1 MNDSPIRRP
10 DERAGLL
17 LRELYRRHGYQSYR
31 MSKFEPY
38 DLYARNKSFLV
49 SENILTF
56 TDTDGRL
63 MALKPDV
70 TLSII
75 KNIQPS
81 GQALEKVYYHENV
94 YRTSPAAAG
103 YREIM
108 QTGLECTGALDL
120 SAMGEVL
127 ALAAESLALL
137 SEEYLLDLGHVGL
150 VSGLLAEQESLEDG
164 VRTALLGELG
174 RKNAPAIRSLCA
186 QAGLE
191 HGLSEKLCRLSRLY
205 GPPAQ
210 VLPQLETLAGGHE
223 AMEALEELD
232 GLCRILERLDL
243 LERVRLDFS
252 IVNDMR
258 YYNGVIFRGY
268 LPGLAS
274 GVLAGGRYDNLLR
287 RMGKTG
293 GAIGFAVYLD
303 QLERLDQG
311 GDYDVDVLLK
321 KDEEDAFVDMG
332 LRLGRSGREAKR
344 AYKLAKK
351 AEAAHRRAVVQKQE
365 ALCRQKGMKI
375 LIAAHSY
382 VAEDPCLGRTV
393 TDYLKKAGVVPL
405 RADLTDREAAVKRSR
420 ELSPTCKWELNRE
433 ILGGILLREEDA
445 DGLILLSA
453 FPCGP
458 DAMVNEIIAR
468 RVKGMP
474 ILNLVLDS
482 QSGTAGVETRLE
494 SFIDIIRFK
503 EGTL

>member
-75 KNIQPS
+75 KNVQPS

-108 QTGLECTGALDL
+108 QTGLECIGALDL
-120 SAMGEVL
+120 AAMGEVL

-137 SEEYLLDLGHVGL
+137 SGEYLLDLGHAGL
-150 VSGLLAEQESLEDG
+150 VSGLLAEHEGLEDG
-164 VRTALLGELG
+164 VRAGLLAELG
-174 RKNAPAIRSLCA
+174 RKNAPAIRALCA
-186 QAGLE
+186 QAGLA
-191 HGLSEKLCRLSRLY
+191 HALADKLCRLSQLY
-205 GPPAQ
+205 GPPAR
-210 VLPQLETLAGGHE
+210 VLPQLEELAERRE
-223 AMEALEELD
+223 AREALEELE
-232 GLCRILERLDL
+232 GLCRILEGLGL
-243 LERVRLDFS
+243 LEQVRLDFS

-287 RMGKTG
+287 RMGKAG

-303 QLERLDQG
+303 QLERLDEG
-311 GDYDVDVLLK
+311 GEYDVDVLLLYGP
-321 KDEEDAFVDMG
+321 EDDPAAVAERARALMAEG
-332 LRLGRSGREAKR
+332 KSVRTERAAPQRLRYREAVR
-344 AYKLAKK
+344 FS
-351 AEAAHRRAVVQKQE
+351 E
-365 ALCRQKGMKI
+365 
-375 LIAAHSY
+375 
-382 VAEDPCLGRTV
+382 
-393 TDYLKKAGVVPL
+393 
-405 RADLTDREAAVKRSR
+405 
-420 ELSPTCKWELNRE
+420 
-433 ILGGILLREEDA
+433 GGPA
-445 DGLILLSA
+445 
-453 FPCGP
+453 
-458 DAMVNEIIAR
+458 
-468 RVKGMP
+468 
-474 ILNLVLDS
+474 
-482 QSGTAGVETRLE
+482 
-494 SFIDIIRFK
+494 
-503 EGTL
+503 

>member
-38 DLYARNKSFLV
+38 DMYARNKSFLV

-150 VSGLLAEQESLEDG
+150 VSGLLAEQEGLEDG
-164 VRTALLGELG
+164 VQTALLGELG

-210 VLPQLETLAGGHE
+210 VLPQLETLAGGRE
-223 AMEALEELD
+223 AREALEELD

-274 GVLAGGRYDNLLR
+274 GVLAGGRYDCCAAWERPAGPSASRSTLTSWSGWTRATTTTWTCCCSTIPRTIPPPWR
-287 RMGKTG
+287 RGPGRWRRRDAPSAWSGLPPSGCGTG
-293 GAIGFAVYLD
+293 NWSAFRKEGRCDGASEYCPP
-303 QLERLDQG
+303 QG
-311 GDYDVDVLLK
+311 PPGR
-321 KDEEDAFVDMG
+321 EG
-332 LRLGRSGREAKR
+332 LRP
-344 AYKLAKK
+344 
-351 AEAAHRRAVVQKQE
+351 VQ
-365 ALCRQKGMKI
+365 G
-375 LIAAHSY
+375 
-382 VAEDPCLGRTV
+382 
-393 TDYLKKAGVVPL
+393 
-405 RADLTDREAAVKRSR
+405 
-420 ELSPTCKWELNRE
+420 
-433 ILGGILLREEDA
+433 
-445 DGLILLSA
+445 
-453 FPCGP
+453 
-458 DAMVNEIIAR
+458 R
-468 RVKGMP
+468 RVSLP
-474 ILNLVLDS
+474 LH
-482 QSGTAGVETRLE
+482 
-494 SFIDIIRFK
+494 
-503 EGTL
+503 